1 MAEGAGPRFLDCG
14 ARRLSLHTPRIMGV
28 LNITPDSFSD
38 GGRHLTGGAPDL
50 HRIREEACAM
60 LEEGVA
66 ILDIGGES
74 TRPGA
79 RPVSVEEELRRVI
92 PVVECLAD
100 LDTIISVDT
109 GKAAVAEAAIG
120 AGAHMINDVGGLR
133 HSEMMGVIAGST
145 AGVCVMHMLGEPRT
159 MQQSPE
165 YEDVV
170 GEVGSSLGCRVA
182 AARAAGIGLD
192 RIAVDPGFG
201 FGKTLE
207 HNLEL
212 LRKLEGVRCHDRP
225 IVAGLSRK
233 SMIGTLTGRPVD
245 ERVHGS
251 VAAALLAVE
260 RGADILRV
268 HDVAATADA
277 LKILEAVGT

>member
-1 MAEGAGPRFLDCG
+1 MAEGAGSRTLDCG

-50 HRIREEACAM
+50 HRIRDE
-60 LEEGVA
+60 
-66 ILDIGGES
+66 
-74 TRPGA
+74 
-79 RPVSVEEELRRVI
+79 
-92 PVVECLAD
+92 D

-159 MQQSPE
+159 MQRNPE

-170 GEVGSSLGCRVA
+170 GEVGSSLGCRVE

-192 RIAVDPGFG
+192 RIAIDPGFG

-233 SMIGTLTGRPVD
+233 SMIGTLTGRRSAGGRP
-245 ERVHGS
+245 GCP
-251 VAAALLAVE
+251 
-260 RGADILRV
+260 
-268 HDVAATADA
+268 
-277 LKILEAVGT
+277 GTTWPPRRMR